1 MHSFIISGGS
11 ADSRRDYITNLC
23 TPSTNF
29 VHVTTD
35 NPSLGIADA
44 HALIQQ
50 LSISSSMPRLVWIE
64 EASRLTSDA
73 SNALLKLLEEPP
85 ANTTIYLT
93 CDNSSSLLS
102 TIRSR
107 AQTVKIDNTNSS
119 GTTLYL
125 PLIKQALPSSAGD
138 RIALGQTLP
147 TDRAELVEIFASLA
161 REIHNTIPSA
171 KSSASRSILLKIAT
185 LTLDAHT
192 QLKANVS
199 PSLAVAHFFLHLPKT
214 K

>member
-1 MHSFIISGGS
+1 MHSFIISGGTS
-11 ADSRRDYITNLC
+11 SSRQKYVKNLV
-23 TPSTNF
+23 TPNTNF
-29 VHVTTD
+29 IHVTTD

-50 LSISSSMPRLVWIE
+50 LSISSSLARIVWVE

-85 ANTTIYLT
+85 INTTFYLS
-93 CDNSSSLLS
+93 CDNSNTLLA
-102 TIRSR
+102 TVRSR
-107 AQTVKIDNTNSS
+107 SQIIKLDNDNSAELTNH
-119 GTTLYL
+119 LA
-125 PLIKQALPSSAGD
+125 LIKQALPASSGD
-138 RIALGQTLP
+138 RITMGQSLP
-147 TDRAELVEIFASLA
+147 TDRPELLNFFAALA
-161 REIHNTIPSA
+161 LEIHLKIPSA
-171 KSSASRSILLKIAT
+171 KSSASRAILLKIAK

-199 PSLAVAHFFLHLPKT
+199 PSLAVAHFFLHLPHT

>member
-11 ADSRRDYITNLC
+11 ADTRRAYIHKLN
-23 TPSTNF
+23 TPQTKF

-50 LSISSSMPRLVWIE
+50 LSISSSLPRLVWIE
-64 EASRLTSDA
+64 EASRLTNDA

-85 ANTTIYLT
+85 INTSIYLS
-93 CDNSSSLLS
+93 CDNSSSLLP

-107 AQTVKIDNTNSS
+107 AQTIKLDEANP
-119 GTTLYL
+119 TTSTPYL
-125 PLIKQALPSSAGD
+125 PLIKQALPATPGD

-147 TDRAELVEIFASLA
+147 TDRAELLDIFASLA
-161 REIHNTIPSA
+161 REIHATIPSA